1 MRRVDPSHSRRIY
14 INRDN
19 VMCKRLQ
26 RGGLREGG

>member
-1 MRRVDPSHSRRIY
+1 MRRVDPSQSRRIY

-19 VMCKRLQ
+19 AMCKRLQ

>member
-1 MRRVDPSHSRRIY
+1 MRRVDSSQSRRIY

-19 VMCKRLQ
+19 MMCKRLQ